1 MKQVK
6 QGNNIYTKH
15 FDDVRD
21 IAKTAGSQFENS
33 TMIWQGQL

>member
-6 QGNNIYTKH
+6 QENNIYTKH
-15 FDDVRD
+15 FDDVRHR
-21 IAKTAGSQFENS
+21 KTAGCQFENS